1 MTTWG
6 NNKERGSIMITDV
19 EIRQFA
25 RAGARLE
32 AVKIVTE
39 FPDILPE
46 LNQLA
51 QAPKTNGHAIAAP
64 RRAVSAASRKK
75 IAAGQRKRWA
85 AWRKRNGKH

>member
-1 MTTWG
+1 M
-6 NNKERGSIMITDV
+6 
-19 EIRQFA
+19 
-25 RAGARLE
+25 
-32 AVKIVTE
+32 KIVTE

-51 QAPKTNGHAIAAP
+51 QAPKTNGHASAAP
-64 RRAVSAASRKK
+64 RRVSAASRKK